1 VATLPRVYR
10 YRLHLSAD
18 QERHFLAYAGARRFV
33 YNWALAR
40 RKAHFAATGS
50 DLSVAALC
58 RELTLLK
65 QQPATAWLQAFH
77 GQMLQQPLHDL
88 QRAFAA
94 FFARRAA
101 FPRFRSRKRDRP
113 TFRFPQF
120 LRLRGDTLL
129 VPKLG
134 PVPLVLHRPTEGE
147 LKSASFARDA
157 SGAWYVAL
165 TYQMP
170 QAEGPLVPP
179 APERSVGVDL
189 GLRDLAVLSDGS
201 HIAAPRYYR
210 RAERRLRRLQRQ
222 LSRCRQGS
230 ANRERVRHALARQ
243 HQRVTNQRRDHLEKL
258 SAQLVRGHDLVCIGD
273 LNVRGLARTKL
284 AKSVYDAGWGLLRR
298 KLSEKAQRER
308 KHLVVV
314 GRWYASTRTC
324 AECGWKHPGLGLSDR
339 EWRCRCGRVHQ
350 RDENAA
356 RNIRSEGLR
365 LLLAGGTPESQNAPR
380 GPVSPAERRHGSL
393 TGEAPPQAV
402 G

>member
-1 VATLPRVYR
+1 VYR
-10 YRLHLSAD
+10 YRLRLSAA
-18 QERHFLAYAGARRFV
+18 QERRFIACAGARRFV

-58 RELTLLK
+58 RELTQLK
-65 QQPATAWLQAFH
+65 QQPATAWLQSFH

-94 FFARRAA
+94 FFARRAG
-101 FPRFRSRKRDRP
+101 FPRFRSRKRDTR

-120 LRLRGDTLL
+120 LRLRGDKLL

-134 PVPLVLHRPTEGE
+134 AVRLVLHRPVEGE
-147 LKSASFARDA
+147 LKSATFTCDA
-157 SGAWYVAL
+157 SGAWYVSL
-165 TYQMP
+165 TLHT
-170 QAEGPLVPP
+170 AVEEGPLERP
-179 APERSVGVDL
+179 ALERSVGVDL
-189 GLRDLAVLSDGS
+189 GLRDLAVLSDGT
-201 HIAAPRYYR
+201 HEVAPKHYR
-210 RAERRLRRLQRQ
+210 RAERKLRRLQQR
-222 LSRCRQGS
+222 LSRCQQGS

-243 HQRVTNQRRDHLEKL
+243 HLRVANQRRDHLDKL
-258 SAQLVRGHDLVCIGD
+258 SAALVRRYDLICIED
-273 LNVRGLARTKL
+273 LHVRGLTRTKL
-284 AKSVYDAGWGLLRR
+284 AKSVYDAGWGLRR
-298 KLSEKAQRER
+298 RMLSEKTRRER

-324 AECGWKHPGLGLSDR
+324 AGCGWKHPGLTLADR
-339 EWRCRCGRVHQ
+339 EWKCRCGRVHQ

-356 RNIRSEGLR
+356 HNIRAEGLR

-380 GPVSPAERRHGSL
+380 GPVSPAECRHGPL
-393 TGEAPPQAV
+393 TGEAPSLAV